1 MTPVELLLMFAVVVS
16 LLSGC
21 VLYSEGNKARWE
33 AVAKVKKLK

>member
-1 MTPVELLLMFAVVVS
+1 MTPLEMVLMFAVVIS

-33 AVAKVKKLK
+33 AVAKVKKTK